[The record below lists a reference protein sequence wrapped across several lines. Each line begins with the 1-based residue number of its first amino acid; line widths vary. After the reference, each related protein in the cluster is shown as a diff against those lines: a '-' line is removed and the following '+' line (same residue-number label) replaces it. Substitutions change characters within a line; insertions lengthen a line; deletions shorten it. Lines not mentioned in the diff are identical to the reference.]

1 MTRFS
6 GTILLPSRTL
16 QYLCEAA
23 NEHGL
28 TVQRHAE
35 LCIIAATRIIDRI
48 EPRILSLPPLR
59 AKLAAEVSINVP
71 ESVLQI
77 IASHASDAGMKIN
90 AYCRSILILAVDG
103 MAKADMPTPK
113 RPDPMPSFRTY
124 RAARVIH
131 EQMIGYGAAYSHG
144 DPPPGRSAL
153 DCKRNLTQ
161 SR

>member
-28 TVQRHAE
+28 TVNRHAE
-35 LCIIAATRIIDRI
+35 LCIIAASRIIDRI
-48 EPRILSLPPLR
+48 EPRIRSLPPLR
-59 AKLAAEVSINVP
+59 AKLAAQVSINVP

-77 IASHASDAGMKIN
+77 IAKHASDEGMRIN
-90 AYCRSILILAVDG
+90 SYCRSILILAVDG

-113 RPDPMPSFRTY
+113 RPQPMPSFRTY
-124 RAARVIH
+124 RVARIIDP
-131 EQMIGYGAAYSHG
+131 QPLGYGATYSHG

-153 DCKRNLTQ
+153 DCKRNLAQ
-161 SR
+161 AR